1 MIKIGIIATGD
12 DILKGITLNTNFNYI
27 ARKIN
32 ETGGEIVFEISV
44 PDNEE
49 KIKESLNFLKDKV
62 NGIIIIGGL
71 GPTHDD
77 KTREGISKF
86 LKIKPFFD
94 KKLWEEVKKIEP
106 KLDER
111 RDFKYAW
118 NFKNFK
124 LLNNPNGIAKGYF
137 YEKKNFFLFSLP
149 GPPKE
154 FIPMVENYVL
164 PYLKKKINKK
174 YEIKRIRI
182 FGLKEIEIM
191 EKIKEKEEF
200 LKPMSI
206 LPKDLEVEIVLYGK
220 KEDINKKLKFL
231 RNKLKNFIIS
241 EKGEKIE
248 EVIGKYLKN
257 KKLTIATAES
267 CTGGLIGDIITR
279 VPGSSRYYKGGII
292 AYNEDIKVNIL
303 NVNKEKI
310 EKYKV
315 YSEEVALEM
324 AENVKKIFKTDIGI
338 STTGIAGPK
347 GGTKEKPVGL
357 VYMGISFK
365 DKNYVFKEIFK
376 GEREDIKMKASLFV
390 LNKLL
395 KILKEEE

>member
-12 DILKGITLNTNFNYI
+12 DILKGITLNTNFNHI
-27 ARKIN
+27 AKKIS
-32 ETGGEIVFEISV
+32 EIGGEVIFEISV
-44 PDNEE
+44 PDDEE
-49 KIKESLNFLKDKV
+49 RIKEGLKFLKDKV

-77 KTREGISKF
+77 RTREGISKF

-94 KKLWEEVKKIEP
+94 KNLWEELKKIEP
-106 KLDER
+106 NLNKE

-124 LLNNPNGIAKGYF
+124 LLDNPNGIAKGYF
-137 YEKKNFFLFSLP
+137 YENKNFFLFSLP

-164 PYLKKKINKK
+164 PYLKKKIKKK
-174 YEIKRIRI
+174 YEIIRIRT

-191 EKIKEKEEF
+191 EKIKGKEEF

-220 KEDINKKLKFL
+220 KEEINKKLKFL
-231 RNKLKNFIIS
+231 RKRLKDFIVS
-241 EKGEKIE
+241 EKGERVE
-248 EVIGKYLKN
+248 EVLGKFLRKRN
-257 KKLTIATAES
+257 LTISTAES

-279 VPGSSRYYKGGII
+279 VSGSSDYYKGGII

-303 NVNKEKI
+303 NVKKENI
-310 EKYKV
+310 EKYTV

-324 AENVKKIFKTDIGI
+324 AENVRKIFNTDIGI

-347 GGTKEKPVGL
+347 GGTKDKPVGL
-357 VYMGISFK
+357 IYMGISFK

-376 GEREDIKMKASLFV
+376 GEREDIKMKASLFI

-395 KILKEEE
+395 KILKEEK

>member
-1 MIKIGIIATGD
+1 MIKIGIIATGE
-12 DILKGITLNTNFNYI
+12 DILKGMTLNTNFNYI
-27 ARKIN
+27 ARRIS
-32 ETGGEIVFEISV
+32 EIGGEIIFEITV
-44 PDNEE
+44 PDEE
-49 KIKESLNFLKDKV
+49 ERIKEGLKFLKDKV
-62 NGIIIIGGL
+62 NGIITIGGL

-77 KTREGISKF
+77 RTREGISKF

-106 KLDER
+106 KLDEK

-118 NFKNFK
+118 NFKKFK
-124 LLNNPNGIAKGYF
+124 LINNPNGIAKGYF

-154 FIPMVENYVL
+154 FIPMVESYVL
-164 PYLKKKINKK
+164 PYLKRKIKAK
-174 YEIKRIRI
+174 YEIKRIRT
-182 FGLKEIEIM
+182 FGLKEIELM

-206 LPKDLEVEIVLYGK
+206 LPKDLEVEIILYGEK
-220 KEDINKKLKFL
+220 KELNRKLKFL

-241 EKGEKIE
+241 DKGEKVE
-248 EVIGKYLKN
+248 EVLGKVLRKR
-257 KKLTIATAES
+257 KLTISTAES
-267 CTGGLIGDIITR
+267 CTAGLIGDIITQ
-279 VPGSSRYYKGGII
+279 VPGSSDYYKGGII
-292 AYNEDIKVNIL
+292 AYNEDIKINLL
-303 NVNKEKI
+303 NVEKEKI
-310 EKYKV
+310 EKYTV
-315 YSEEVALEM
+315 YSEEVAIMM
-324 AENVKKIFKTDIGI
+324 AENVRKIFDTDIGI

-347 GGTKEKPVGL
+347 GGTKDKPVGL

-376 GEREDIKMKASLFV
+376 GKREDIKLKASYFI

-395 KILKEEE
+395 KILEEGK

>member
-1 MIKIGIIATGD
+1 MIKIGILATGD

-27 ARKIN
+27 ARKIS
-32 ETGGEIVFEISV
+32 ETGGEILFEISV
-44 PDNEE
+44 PDDEE
-49 KIKESLNFLKDKV
+49 KIKESLNFLKNKV

-86 LKIKPFFD
+86 LRIKPFFD

-106 KLDER
+106 KLDEK

-124 LLNNPNGIAKGYF
+124 LLNNPNGIAKGYL

-164 PYLKKKINKK
+164 PYLKKKTKK
-174 YEIKRIRI
+174 RYEVRRIRT

-220 KEDINKKLKFL
+220 KEDINKKLNFL
-231 RNKLKNFIIS
+231 RNKLKDYIIS

-248 EVIGKYLKN
+248 EVLGKLLKN
-257 KKLTIATAES
+257 KKLTVSTAES

-279 VPGSSRYYKGGII
+279 VSGSSEYYKGGII

-303 NVNKEKI
+303 NVSKEKI
-310 EKYKV
+310 EKYTV
-315 YSEEVALEM
+315 YSEEVATEM
-324 AENVKKIFKTDIGI
+324 AENVRKMFNTDIGI

-365 DKNYVFKEIFK
+365 DKSYVFKEIFK

>member
-27 ARKIN
+27 SRRIN
-32 ETGGEIVFEISV
+32 ETGGEVIFEMSV
-44 PDNEE
+44 PDDEE
-49 KIKESLNFLKDKV
+49 RIKEGLKFFKDKV

-77 KTREGISKF
+77 RTREGISKF

-94 KKLWEEVKKIEP
+94 KKLWKEIKKIEP
-106 KLDER
+106 KLDEK

-124 LLNNPNGIAKGYF
+124 LLDNPNGIAKGYF
-137 YEKKNFFLFSLP
+137 YEKKDFFLFSLP

-154 FIPMVENYVL
+154 FIPMVENHVV
-164 PYLKKKINKK
+164 PYLKKKTKKK

-182 FGLKEIEIM
+182 FGLKEIEII

-206 LPKDLEVEIVLYGK
+206 LPKDLEVEIVFYGEK
-220 KEDINKKLKFL
+220 RDLSKKLKFL
-231 RNKLKNFIIS
+231 RNKLKNFIVS
-241 EKGEKIE
+241 EKGEKVE
-248 EVIGKYLKN
+248 EVLGNILRKKGLK
-257 KKLTIATAES
+257 ISTAES
-267 CTGGLIGDIITR
+267 CTGGLLGDIITR
-279 VPGSSRYYKGGII
+279 VPGSSDYYKGGIV
-292 AYNEDIKVNIL
+292 AYDEDIKVNIL
-303 NVNKEKI
+303 NVQKEKI
-310 EKYKV
+310 EKYTV
-315 YSEEVALEM
+315 YSEEVAIEM
-324 AENVKKIFKTDIGI
+324 AENVKKMFKTDIGL

-347 GGTKEKPVGL
+347 GGTKDKPVGL

-376 GEREDIKMKASLFV
+376 GEREDIKFKTSLFV
-390 LNKLL
+390 LHKLL
-395 KILKEEE
+395 NILKEEE